1 MSGQTTARFVFTNT
15 DDPTKDELVRRA
27 ESRITLAKRG
37 ITTDINRAMDT
48 KSSIERQ
55 VQRGI
60 KKESSIVA
68 GMMKTGSGY
77 VEAATNSNTELE
89 LATDDLVCILE
100 EIIVQNEDKKDEAGQ

>member
-1 MSGQTTARFVFTNT
+1 M
-15 DDPTKDELVRRA
+15 RRA

-37 ITTDINRAMDT
+37 ITTNINRANET
-48 KSSIERQ
+48 KSSIGRQ

-89 LATDDLVCILE
+89 AATDYLISILE
-100 EIIVQNEDKKDEAGQ
+100 EIIVQNEDRKDPVEIIIKAAEAETHKYAKNDANIIPK